1 MAQRT
6 LDNGADVTRLP
17 RHYLQDQAQT
27 NIGTLLQRVQQ
38 KGVVHLYEFDPG
50 SSKAQYTLGD
60 DCRANL
66 LAILEGSG

>member
-1 MAQRT
+1 MAQRP
-6 LDNGADVTRLP
+6 LDKGADITRLP

-38 KGVVHLYEFDPG
+38 QGVAHLYEFDPG
-50 SSKAQYTLGD
+50 SLKTQSTLGD